1 MKLLVLTLSYKSIKS
16 SCMLKKKTDGVQRS
30 LSLRVLPF
38 TLKYKGS
45 LWELFCGSASEVNG
59 SGCYLSLFITVNS
72 SSGSVKLLAFC
83 SLFGSACFVDAE
95 PYHLSAN
102 CRRQISFVIRKMV
115 DNLMVFHFLAF
126 WKKLDMFEALYLI
139 LCVYE
144 AQKYSLLG

>member
-1 MKLLVLTLSYKSIKS
+1 MEFR
-16 SCMLKKKTDGVQRS
+16 G

-83 SLFGSACFVDAE
+83 SLFVSLATAE
-95 PYHLSAN
+95 PALLMLN
-102 CRRQISFVIRKMV
+102 LIICQQIVGARS
-115 DNLMVFHFLAF
+115 
-126 WKKLDMFEALYLI
+126 
-139 LCVYE
+139 
-144 AQKYSLLG
+144 SLLLERWSII

>member
-1 MKLLVLTLSYKSIKS
+1 MEFR
-16 SCMLKKKTDGVQRS
+16 G

-45 LWELFCGSASEVNG
+45 LWELFCGSASQVNG

-83 SLFGSACFVDAE
+83 PLFGSACFVDAE

-102 CRRQISFVIRKMV
+102 CGCQIFFVIRKMV
-115 DNLMVFHFLAF
+115 DNFTVFHFLAF
-126 WKKLDMFEALYLI
+126 WKKLEVFETL
-139 LCVYE
+139 
-144 AQKYSLLG
+144 